1 MIYISSQPLR
11 FRSAEK
17 GRERKE
23 HPFSSILGFCPI
35 LWPGICIY
43 DVLTVF
49 CLMGPIYFYSCYNIT
64 KEMIFS

>member
-1 MIYISSQPLR
+1 MQIISSQPLR
-11 FRSAEK
+11 FISAEK
-17 GRERKE
+17 GCERKE
-23 HPFSSILGFCPI
+23 LSFSSILGFCPT

-43 DVLTVF
+43 DALTVF